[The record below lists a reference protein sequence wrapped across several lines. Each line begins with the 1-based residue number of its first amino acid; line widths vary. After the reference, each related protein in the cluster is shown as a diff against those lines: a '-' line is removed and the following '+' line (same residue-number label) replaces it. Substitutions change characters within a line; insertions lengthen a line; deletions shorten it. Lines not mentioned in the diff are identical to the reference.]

1 MNFEDLH
8 PPGQVNRTKS
18 GKKVKVVFPD
28 KKEAS
33 VISPPLS
40 KKLSKV
46 STAYT
51 NGSYNSYL
59 MKQRLSSSIA
69 HPKRF
74 KDEPAKN
81 FIVMKPLV
89 PNAMDAYQDAKIK
102 EREAG
107 QKLFPVPR
115 VGE

>member
-8 PPGQVNRTKS
+8 PPGQVNYTKS

-46 STAYT
+46 SITPIFYKIDT
-51 NGSYNSYL
+51 ILIPIIIEYHICH
-59 MKQRLSSSIA
+59 RSI
-69 HPKRF
+69 
-74 KDEPAKN
+74 
-81 FIVMKPLV
+81 
-89 PNAMDAYQDAKIK
+89 
-102 EREAG
+102 
-107 QKLFPVPR
+107 
-115 VGE
+115 

>member
-1 MNFEDLH
+1 MNFKDLH

-18 GKKVKVVFPD
+18 GKEVKVVFPD

-40 KKLSKV
+40 KKMSKV
-46 STAYT
+46 PNVYT
-51 NGSYNSYL
+51 TGSYNNYL
-59 MKQRLSSSIA
+59 LRQRISSSLA
-69 HPKRF
+69 NLKKF

-81 FIVMKPLV
+81 FIVMKPFV

-107 QKLFPVPR
+107 QKLFPVMR
-115 VGE
+115 QG